1 MRMFQCK
8 IKTSVML
15 DQTHQDSE
23 RQMAKTAIS
32 GVFIAPAS
40 IIGASFGQYLFKRVP
55 VTWFKTFAHGLLV
68 VIGISMLVI

>member
-1 MRMFQCK
+1 
-8 IKTSVML
+8 
-15 DQTHQDSE
+15 
-23 RQMAKTAIS
+23 MAKTAIS

-40 IIGASFGQYLFKRVP
+40 IIGASFGQYLFKRAP